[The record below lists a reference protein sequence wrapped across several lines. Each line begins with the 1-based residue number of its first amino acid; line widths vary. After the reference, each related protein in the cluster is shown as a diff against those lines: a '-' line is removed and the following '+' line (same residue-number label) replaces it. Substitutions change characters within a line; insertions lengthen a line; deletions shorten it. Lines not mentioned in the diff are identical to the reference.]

1 MVEVA
6 GVILEPPVV
15 RLSPDLVE
23 HYHRRTVVQERIVMG
38 RRVLDYACSICGV
51 AL

>member
-6 GVILEPPVV
+6 EAILTP
-15 RLSPDLVE
+15 E
-23 HYHRRTVVQERIVMG
+23 HYHRRSVVNERIVMG